1 MIPILRRLFPSPY
14 LSTLLLFL
22 WLVLNQSVGPGELLL
37 GALLGVA
44 APLWT
49 ASLRPS
55 RVRLHH
61 LPLAFRLATTVA
73 ADVVMSNLQVAKD
86 VWGSGRRGPPSRFI
100 RIPLEMRDAYGL
112 AALAI
117 ITSVV
122 PGTVWSEVALDRSAL
137 LLHIFR
143 AGDDEAYIA
152 YFKQRYERPLM
163 EIFE

>member
-1 MIPILRRLFPSPY
+1 MRPILRRVFPSPY
-14 LSTLLLFL
+14 LSTMLFIL
-22 WLVLNQSVGPGELLL
+22 WLVLNQSWDPGSLLA

-44 APLWT
+44 GPVST

-61 LPLAFRLATTVA
+61 LPLAFRLAVTVA
-73 ADVVMSNLQVAKD
+73 GDVVVSNLQVAKD
-86 VWGSGRRGPPSRFI
+86 VWGSGRQGPPSRFV
-100 RIPLEMRDAYGL
+100 RIPLDIRDAYGL

-117 ITSVV
+117 ITTVV
-122 PGTVWSEVALDRSAL
+122 PGTVWSELALDRSAL
-137 LLHIFR
+137 LLHLFR
-143 AGDDEAYIA
+143 AEDDDAYVA